1 MKYFKKGLSF
11 GMSVVNAG
19 QRAVSEE
26 PELVATSTS
35 GGFRISSSVSRA
47 MGVGSG
53 DYIMFIKNVDEV
65 QEAINAQAEPFAQF
79 CEEAGLDIMSAEAAA
94 AFHKEFDM
102 WAIAKGNQCFDKHG
116 NPLKVKERMTA
127 KDKKAIL
134 ENRFEEIL
142 NGALNSGNE
151 ELVAALS
158 VEGMSDDDKKE
169 VLMQTMSGDTT
180 DKYNG
185 SKCANTSGL
194 KGAGTILNFTDSNVW
209 MRLKAD
215 LGENAEKMNR
225 KFSIDLENT
234 IPVQVDNGKE
244 VITVKAFV
252 LGEYKDEAPARNNK
266 KAE

>member
-1 MKYFKKGLSF
+1 MKTFKGLNF

-65 QEAINAQAEPFAQF
+65 QEAINNQIAEFVAF
-79 CEEAGLDIMSAEAAA
+79 CEEAGLDPVSAEAAA
-94 AFHKEFDM
+94 SFHKEFDM

-116 NPLKVKERMTA
+116 NPLKVKERMTT

-134 ENRFEEIL
+134 ENRYAEIL
-142 NGALNSGNE
+142 ESALASDNE
-151 ELVAALS
+151 ELVSALS
-158 VEGMSDDDKKE
+158 VEGMTDDEKKE
-169 VLMQTMSGDTT
+169 ILMQTMSGDSV

-215 LGENAEKMNR
+215 LGENAEKLNR
-225 KFSIDLENT
+225 KFSIDLENS

-252 LGEYKDEAPARNNK
+252 LGEHKDEAPARNK

>member
-1 MKYFKKGLSF
+1 MKTFKGLSF

-47 MGVGSG
+47 MGVGHG
-53 DYIMFIKNVDEV
+53 EYVMFIKNVDEV
-65 QEAINAQAEPFAQF
+65 QEAINAQAEPFVQF
-79 CEEAGLDIMSAEAAA
+79 CEEAGLDVLSAEAAA
-94 AFHKEFDM
+94 AFHEEFDM
-102 WAIAKGNQCFDKHG
+102 WAIAKGNPCYDKNG
-116 NPLKVKERMTA
+116 IPLTIKERMTI

-134 ENRFEEIL
+134 ENRYEEIL
-142 NGALNSGNE
+142 NSALNSGNE
-151 ELVAALS
+151 ELIAALS
-158 VEGMSDDDKKE
+158 VEGMTDDDKKG
-169 VLMQTMSGDTT
+169 VLMQTMSGESTQ
-180 DKYNG
+180 KYNV

-215 LGENAEKMNR
+215 LGDNAEKVNR

-234 IPVQVDNGKE
+234 IPVQVHNGKD
-244 VITVKAFV
+244 VVTVKAFV
-252 LGEYKDEAPARNNK
+252 LGVHKDEEPARNN
-266 KAE
+266 

>member
-1 MKYFKKGLSF
+1 MKTFKGLSF

-26 PELVATSTS
+26 PELVATSTN
-35 GGFRISSSVSRA
+35 GGFRVSSSVTRA
-47 MGVGSG
+47 MGVGHG
-53 DYIMFIKNVDEV
+53 EYIMFIKNVDEV
-65 QEAINAQAEPFAQF
+65 QEAINEQIPEFIAF
-79 CEEAGLDIMSAEAAA
+79 CEEAGLDPVSAEASA

-102 WAIAKGNQCFDKHG
+102 WAIAKGNACYDKHG
-116 NPLKVKERMTA
+116 NPLTIKERMT
-127 KDKKAIL
+127 KNDKEKIL
-134 ENRFEEIL
+134 ANRYEEIL
-142 NGALNSGNE
+142 EAAMNSGNE

-158 VEGMSDDDKKE
+158 VEGMTDDEKKE
-169 VLMQTMSGDTT
+169 VLMSTMSGETT
-180 DKYNG
+180 QKFNG

-215 LGENAEKMNR
+215 LGENAEKINR

-244 VITVKAFV
+244 VITLKAFV
-252 LGEYKDEAPARNNK
+252 LGEHKDEAPARK

>member
-1 MKYFKKGLSF
+1 MKTFKGLNF

-65 QEAINAQAEPFAQF
+65 QEAINNQIPEFVAF

-116 NPLKVKERMTA
+116 NPLKIKERMTT

-134 ENRFEEIL
+134 ENRYEEIL
-142 NGALNSGNE
+142 EAALNSGNE
-151 ELVAALS
+151 ELVASLS
-158 VEGMSDDDKKE
+158 IEGMTDNDKKE
-169 VLMQTMSGDTT
+169 VLMATMSGDSV

-215 LGENAEKMNR
+215 LGENAEKLNR
-225 KFSIDLENT
+225 KFSIDLENS

-252 LGEYKDEAPARNNK
+252 LGEYKDEAPARNK

>member
-1 MKYFKKGLSF
+1 MKDFKKGLSF

-65 QEAINAQAEPFAQF
+65 QEAINNQIAEFVAF

-116 NPLKVKERMTA
+116 NPLKVKERMTT

-134 ENRFEEIL
+134 DNRYAEIL
-142 NGALNSGNE
+142 ESALGSDNE
-151 ELVAALS
+151 ELVSALS
-158 VEGMSDDDKKE
+158 VVGMTDDEKKE
-169 VLMQTMSGDTT
+169 ILMQTMCGDSV

-215 LGENAEKMNR
+215 LGEIAEKQNL
-225 KFSIDLENT
+225 KFSIDLENS

-244 VITVKAFV
+244 VITVQALV
-252 LGEYKDEAPARNNK
+252 LGEYKDVAPARNK

>member
-1 MKYFKKGLSF
+1 MKTFKGLSF

-26 PELVATSTS
+26 PELVATSTN
-35 GGFRISSSVSRA
+35 GGFRVSSSVTRA
-47 MGVGSG
+47 MGVGHG
-53 DYIMFIKNVDEV
+53 EYIMFIKNVDEV
-65 QEAINAQAEPFAQF
+65 QEAINGQVEEFIAF
-79 CEEAGLDIMSAEAAA
+79 CQEAGLDPMSAEAAA
-94 AFHKEFDM
+94 AFHKEFDL
-102 WAIAKGNQCFDKHG
+102 WLIAKGNQCFDKHG
-116 NPLKVKERMTA
+116 NPLTIKERMTA

-134 ENRFEEIL
+134 ENRYEEIL
-142 NGALNSGNE
+142 EAALNSGNE
-151 ELVAALS
+151 ELVASLS
-158 VEGMSDDDKKE
+158 VEGMTDDEKKE
-169 VLMQTMSGDTT
+169 ILMSTMSGETAP
-180 DKYNG
+180 KFNG

-215 LGENAEKMNR
+215 LGENAEKINR

-244 VITVKAFV
+244 VITVKGFV